1 MQLISSLILLGL
13 FWLAIKA
20 FSVKD
25 EINEKEE
32 EPETELGDYLEISET
47 INDLNDIKKRIDTI
61 NDMILDIQTCKPGQV
76 HKTVSVKVLESDR
89 VFNFTVT
96 GENDAS
102 EFLVQILESEREIHS
117 TSLRNAIKKFNR
129 PV

>member
-20 FSVKD
+20 FSIND
-25 EINEKEE
+25 ETNEKEE
-32 EPETELGDYLEISET
+32 PENELGDYLEISET

-61 NDMILDIQTCKPGQV
+61 NDMIIDIQTCKPGQV

-102 EFLVQILESEREIHS
+102 EFLIQILESEREMHS
-117 TSLRNAIKKFNR
+117 TSLRKLIKKFNR